1 MRIAV
6 ANLKGGPGK
15 TVTAVHLGAAL
26 AAQGRSPLLIDAD
39 PQGSALSWSEA
50 VGPSFPCEV
59 IARPTPNLDVE
70 IERLVNGHSDLV
82 IDTPPVEADI
92 VRGAFRAADVVVMPL
107 RPSTMDIDRL
117 RPTVDLVADVERE
130 NGHRVT
136 LYVLLTQVRAGT
148 RMARELR
155 PTLEELGVPLLTAQ
169 VPMREAYGVSFGAP
183 PAPHVDYA
191 VVLDEL
197 QRRERP

>member
-1 MRIAV
+1 MHMAV

-15 TVTAVHLGAAL
+15 TVTAVHLAAAL
-26 AAQGRSPLLIDAD
+26 AAQGRSPLLVDAD
-39 PQGSALSWSEA
+39 PQGSAQSWAEA
-50 VGPSFPCEV
+50 VGPGFPCEV
-59 IARPTPNLDVE
+59 IAWSAPNLGREV
-70 IERLVNGHSDLV
+70 ERLVSGHTDVV

-92 VRGAFRAADVVVMPL
+92 VRGAFRAVDVVVMPL
-107 RPSTMDIDRL
+107 RPSTMDVDRL
-117 RPTVDLVADVERE
+117 RPTVDLVAEVERE
-130 NGHRVT
+130 NGHRVA

-155 PTLEELGVPLLTAQ
+155 PTLTELGVPLLEAQ

-191 VVLDEL
+191 AVLVEL
-197 QRRERP
+197 QERQQG